1 MNPKLKEFDDW
12 IGEKGFDPYDVI
24 YPLFERAKERA
35 STLSY
40 IHENCKIPDKKIF
53 IDSYVKVYMSEN
65 FFGVYDD
72 RDWLLRGGKE
82 ILRKEKPDYKQFLEE
97 ISAIREQ
104 EAADL
109 KDQLKK
115 DELFVQLRK
124 LNLSKEEILEELSY
138 NPDYD
143 NIPF

>member
-12 IGEKGFDPYDVI
+12 IEEKGFDPYDVI
-24 YPLFERAKERA
+24 YALFERAKERA

-40 IHENCKIPDKKIF
+40 IHENCKIPNKEIF
-53 IDSYVKVYMSEN
+53 IDSYVKVYMSED
-65 FFGVYDD
+65 FFSLYNDD
-72 RDWLLRGGKE
+72 GFFRGGKE

-97 ISAIREQ
+97 ISAIKEQ

-115 DELFVQLRK
+115 DELFDQLRK

-138 NPDYD
+138 DPDYD